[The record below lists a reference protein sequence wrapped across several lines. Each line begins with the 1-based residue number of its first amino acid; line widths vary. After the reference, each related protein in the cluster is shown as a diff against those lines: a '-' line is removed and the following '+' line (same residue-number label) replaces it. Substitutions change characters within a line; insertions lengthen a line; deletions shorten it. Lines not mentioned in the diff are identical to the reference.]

1 MIDPSIII
9 LLLFSSAVFS
19 LIHRI
24 PNIIRDFIFVSSI
37 LLSLMIVIINLYNPY
52 TGFIFL
58 NTFSLSIRVNG
69 FTLFLSLIVSF
80 IGFMVSIY
88 SIKYIEGE
96 DRDFY
101 NFLVLTIVGCLIIMA
116 FSWNLMVLFI
126 FSEICVFASSFL
138 VTHYK
143 TSISYEAAL
152 KYLMIQFISSIL
164 ILSGIGI
171 LYDEILKKGFYG
183 FPVFDLDFLSQCL
196 EGDVAVKTGVIFIL
210 IGFMAKLPL
219 FPMHIWLPDAS
230 TVCPAPISVL
240 LHTMMIKVAG
250 IPSFLTLFK
259 LSHIFHNSIIL
270 WLLLCWLGI
279 ITMFVNTIM
288 AFAQDDVKRLLAFD
302 SVGQM
307 GYVVLGL
314 GIGGL
319 GFMKFNSY
327 GDVVWLDVAI
337 IGLFSGLFHMF
348 NHTLFKSVLFFCSGN
363 IEHETGIRDIN
374 RLGGLFNHMPF
385 TSISMFIGSLAIS
398 GIPFLNGFVS
408 KWMIYNA
415 CIGGGEFIMAFIS
428 IFTCALTFALFM
440 KVIGSM
446 CLGLSSFDKDV
457 REVSNIMIFPPVL
470 LSIFCIIFGVF
481 PHIVLKYLLYPAVY
495 SLTSIVRFPVIDP
508 FESLIRFSQGFFD
521 VYWLFSL
528 FMLTS
533 LFIYLIV
540 HRFSQKKIF
549 AVSRDKYLPFTGGV
563 FQEPYMVI
571 NEIKA
576 SSTPFT
582 WSILKLLHLFREYH
596 TGFINWYVLVILTF
610 TIAIFMLTILG
621 GV

>member
-1 MIDPSIII
+1 MIDPSIMIFLI
-9 LLLFSSAVFS
+9 FSSAVFS

-24 PNIIRDFIFVSSI
+24 PRIIRDFMFVSST
-37 LLSLMIVIINLYNPY
+37 LLTLIIVIINLCNPY

-58 NTFSLSIRVNG
+58 NMFNLSIRVNG

-80 IGFMVSIY
+80 ISFMVSIY
-88 SIKYIEGE
+88 SIEYIEDE
-96 DRDFY
+96 DRGIY
-101 NFLVLTIVGCLIIMA
+101 SFLVLIIVGCLIVMA

-126 FSEICVFASSFL
+126 FSEICIFASSLL

-152 KYLMIQFISSIL
+152 KYLAVQFISSIL

-183 FPVFDLDFLSQCL
+183 FPVFDLDFLSQYL
-196 EGDVAVKTGVIFIL
+196 EGNVAIKIGIIFIL

-259 LSHIFHNSIIL
+259 LSNIFHNPIIL
-270 WLLLCWLGI
+270 WFLLCWLGI
-279 ITMFVNTIM
+279 ITMFVNTVM

-319 GFMKFNSY
+319 GFMKFNIY
-327 GDVVWLDVAI
+327 GDVTWLEVAI
-337 IGLFSGLFHMF
+337 IGLSSGLFHMF

-385 TSISMFIGSLAIS
+385 TSISMLIGSLAIS

-446 CLGLSSFDKDV
+446 CLGLSSFNKDV
-457 REVSNIMIFPPVL
+457 KEASNIMIFPPIL
-470 LSIFCIIFGVF
+470 LSVFCIIFGIF
-481 PHIVLKYLLYPAVY
+481 PHIVLRYLLYPAIY
-495 SLTSIVRFPVIDP
+495 SLTSIVSFPVIDP
-508 FESLIRFSQGFFD
+508 FESLIKLLYGFFD

-528 FMLTS
+528 FMLVS
-533 LFIYLIV
+533 LLIYLII
-540 HRFSQKKIF
+540 HRFSQKKIPT
-549 AVSRDKYLPFTGGV
+549 VSRDKYLPFTGGV
-563 FQEPYMVI
+563 FQEPYIVI
-571 NEIKA
+571 NEIKV

-582 WSILKLLHLFREYH
+582 WFILRFFNLFRMYH
-596 TGFINWYVLVILTF
+596 GGFINWYVLVILTF
-610 TIAIFMLTILG
+610 IVVIFTLTIFG